1 MPINEVLQEG
11 LRLLEADLKQDA
23 LKEQKMREAIQA
35 GLDDL
40 DQGRFQTLGDRA
52 EIALHIRNLGKRA
65 AEQVGSSGE

>member
-11 LRLLEADLKQDA
+11 LRLVEADLKQDA

-40 DQGRFQTLGDRA
+40 NQGRFQTLGNRA
-52 EIALHIRNLGKRA
+52 EISLHIQNLGKRA
-65 AEQVGSSGE
+65 AEQVGS